1 MSDILNKNKALKKLL
16 DAHLDNLCAREGLER
31 SVILNAISDG
41 TMVLLGNPC
50 HKNVEP
56 ILVGQPAFPALQQ
69 PRNGNEETERS
80 REGWRRHGNG
90 SFHSR

>member
-56 ILVGQPAFPALQQ
+56 ILVGQPAGIKVNANIGTSPLC
-69 PRNGNEETERS
+69 NS
-80 REGWRRHGNG
+80 EGWRGHGNG